1 MIEYKLEAIKLAT
14 SGKRKIN
21 LLRLIFRLPQIDFR
35 FGAQIF
41 PILNSLYTS
50 CL

>member
-1 MIEYKLEAIKLAT
+1 MEEVNSAT
-14 SGKRKIN
+14 CGKRKIN

-35 FGAQIF
+35 FGAQFF